1 MLLAVRLS
9 EEEWLV
15 NRIESSNSGGSFAPA
30 RSSARPNPND
40 WNPRCCSPAR
50 SHSEYSNPEIQA
62 GEFRGSE
69 KWWVFYWLALVS
81 MIYGWFGGSDG
92 AVCGRCQNR

>member
-1 MLLAVRLS
+1 MLLAARLS
-9 EEEWLV
+9 DEGWLV

-40 WNPRCCSPAR
+40 WNLRCSSPAS

-62 GEFRGSE
+62 GEFRASE
-69 KWWVFYWLALVS
+69 K
-81 MIYGWFGGSDG
+81 GGFFTG
-92 AVCGRCQNR
+92 